1 MAIAYPTSSATIRTP
16 GRTTAMTVPSDGPN
30 TDAVLTA
37 AADIPTLQVG
47 ATTARLV
54 ATGSQTDGGY
64 GLFRWEMSA
73 ASGGAT
79 PHFHR
84 TFSEA
89 FYVLEGRIGLF
100 DGTEWREGRAGDF
113 LYIPPRGMHGFRNE
127 GGAPVTMLI
136 LFAPAPPREAY
147 FRELA
152 ERIASGRQYSDAERA
167 EFMARHDQFEV

>member
-1 MAIAYPTSSATIRTP
+1 
-16 GRTTAMTVPSDGPN
+16 MTLPSDGPN
-30 TDAVLTA
+30 TDAVITA

-64 GLFRWEMSA
+64 GLFRWDMTA
-73 ASGGAT
+73 KSGGAT

-89 FYVLEGRIGLF
+89 FYVLDGRIALF
-100 DGTEWREGRAGDF
+100 DGADWREGTSGDF
-113 LYIPPRGMHGFRNE
+113 LYVPPRGVHAFRNDS
-127 GGAPVTMLI
+127 GAPVSMLI
-136 LFAPAPPREAY
+136 LFAPAPAREEY
-147 FRELA
+147 FRELG
-152 ERIASGRQYSDAERA
+152 ERVASGRQYSDSERA

>member
-1 MAIAYPTSSATIRTP
+1 
-16 GRTTAMTVPSDGPN
+16 MTLRADGPN

-54 ATGSQTDGGY
+54 AIGSQTDGGY

-73 ASGGAT
+73 APGGAT

-89 FYVLEGRIGLF
+89 FYVLDGRIKLF
-100 DGTEWREGRAGDF
+100 DGTEWREGGAGDF
-113 LYIPPRGMHGFRNE
+113 LYIPPRGIHGFRNE
-127 GGAPVTMLI
+127 SGAPVTMLI
-136 LFAPAPPREAY
+136 LFAPAPPREEY
-147 FRELA
+147 FRELG
-152 ERIASGRQYSDAERA
+152 ERIASGRQYTDSERA
-167 EFMARHDQFEV
+167 AFMARHDQFEA

>member
-1 MAIAYPTSSATIRTP
+1 
-16 GRTTAMTVPSDGPN
+16 MTLPADGPN

-54 ATGSQTDGGY
+54 AIGSQTDGGY

-73 ASGGAT
+73 APGGAT

-89 FYVLEGRIGLF
+89 FYVLDGRIKLF
-100 DGTEWREGRAGDF
+100 DGTEWREGGAGDF
-113 LYIPPRGMHGFRNE
+113 LYIPPRGIHGFRNE
-127 GGAPVTMLI
+127 SGAPVTMLI
-136 LFAPAPPREAY
+136 LFAPAPPREEY
-147 FRELA
+147 FRELG
-152 ERIASGRQYSDAERA
+152 ERIASGRQYTDSERA
-167 EFMARHDQFEV
+167 AFMARHDQFEA